1 MGETMAS
8 HTTLTTLTNI
18 DWKPVF
24 ASLAGLGFNTAQED
38 IQGSILHNVWLGI
51 GSGAN
56 VLLW

>member
-8 HTTLTTLTNI
+8 HTTLTTLTNR

-24 ASLAGLGFNTAQED
+24 AGLAGLGFNRAQED

-51 GSGAN
+51 GSGVN
-56 VLLW
+56 VILW